1 MSDVNWSQIDEL
13 GYASSSGAAER
24 QTSIE
29 ATVDFLGQYNPFLT
43 PFVNDSWARGL
54 LTQMVEDPDK
64 DLDWFTGAMAT
75 DPRGQALLLQNKDII
90 GGSGGSGVSREQRI
104 ANIEAGIRDTAS
116 QFGLSL
122 TEDRI
127 NSLAV
132 SAVNDNW
139 DNNLLIDNLLQ
150 DVDPS
155 LVGAGDLTAGAT
167 ALKETAAS
175 FNYELDDATA
185 RAFALNIAR
194 GDASIEGITEQIRT
208 LSVNQNSEYAKVLS
222 VGGDVQA
229 YETNKINITAN
240 ALRFGLTLDE
250 ETINTLA
257 QSATLQNWDD
267 QQLATAMFEGIDASY
282 EFNTGTVTG
291 LQDSIK
297 AMGANYLMPVS
308 DETAMNMALQQV
320 RGELDEAGIQ
330 AMFTQQAKGQFSW
343 MSDLID
349 QGITPSSYF
358 APSKEYLAETLEMN
372 VDDIDL
378 INSPRWRDMMIVNE
392 NGQTRSATLSE
403 LGRSARQT
411 KEWRQTESARSTAQ
425 QLVSR
430 LARTFQG
437 GI

>member
-1 MSDVNWSQIDEL
+1 MANDPIIDE
-13 GYASSSGAAER
+13 SIGAGTGAGEA
-24 QTSIE
+24 QTKLEQAI
-29 ATVDFLGQYNPFLT
+29 DFLGQYNPYLT
-43 PFVNDSWARGL
+43 AFVNDPWARGL
-54 LTQMVEDPDK
+54 VGQMVGDPDK
-64 DLDWFTGAMAT
+64 DISWLTGEMVK
-75 DPRGQALLLQNKDII
+75 DPRGQALLLQSKNII
-90 GGSGGSGVSREQRI
+90 GGAGGSGVSRAQRL

-116 QFGLSL
+116 QFGLNL

-127 NSLAV
+127 TSLAT

-175 FNYELDDATA
+175 FNYDLDDATA
-185 RAFALNIAR
+185 RSLALNIAR
-194 GDASIEGITEQIRT
+194 GDASIDGVTEQLRT
-208 LSVNQNSEYAKVLS
+208 LATNQNSEYAKVLS
-222 VGGDVQA
+222 VGGDVQT
-229 YETNKINITAN
+229 YETNKTNITAN
-240 ALRFGLTLDE
+240 ALRFGLTLDA

-267 QQLATAMFEGIDASY
+267 QQLATAMFEGIDSSY
-282 EFNTGTVTG
+282 EFNAGTVTG

-297 AMGANYLMPVS
+297 ALGANYLMPVS
-308 DETAMNMALQQV
+308 DETALNMALQQV

-330 AMFTQQAKGQFSW
+330 AMFTQQAKGQFNW

-378 INSPRWRDMMIVNE
+378 INSPRWRDMMIVND

-403 LGRSARQT
+403 LGKSARQT
-411 KEWRQTESARSTAQ
+411 KEWRGTNSAKATAQ

>member
-1 MSDVNWSQIDEL
+1 MANNPIDE
-13 GYASSSGAAER
+13 SIGAGTGAG
-24 QTSIE
+24 QSAQNKLDQAI
-29 ATVDFLGQYNPFLT
+29 DFLGQYNPYLT
-43 PFVNDSWARGL
+43 AFVNDPWARGL
-54 LTQMVEDPDK
+54 VGQMVGDPDK
-64 DLDWFTGAMAT
+64 DINWLTGEMVK
-75 DPRGQALLLQNKDII
+75 DPRGQALLLQSKNII
-90 GGSGGSGVSREQRI
+90 GGAGGSGVSRAQRL

-116 QFGLSL
+116 QFGLNL

-127 NSLAV
+127 TSLAT
-132 SAVNDNW
+132 SAVNNNW

-167 ALKETAAS
+167 ALKETAAG
-175 FNYELDDATA
+175 FNYDLDDATA
-185 RAFALNIAR
+185 RSLALNIAR
-194 GDASIEGITEQIRT
+194 GDASIEGVTEQLRT
-208 LSVNQNSEYAKVLS
+208 LSINQNSEYAKVLS
-222 VGGDVQA
+222 VGGNVQT
-229 YETNKINITAN
+229 YETNKTNIAAN

-282 EFNTGTVTG
+282 EFNAGTMTG
-291 LQDSIK
+291 LQDSIQ
-297 AMGANYLMPVS
+297 AMGATYLMPVS
-308 DETAMNMALQQV
+308 DETAMEMALKQV
-320 RGELDEAGIQ
+320 RGELDDAGMQ
-330 AMFTQQAKGQFSW
+330 AMFTEQAKGQFSW

-349 QGITPSSYF
+349 QGITPANYF

-372 VDDIDL
+372 AQDIDL
-378 INSPRWRDMMIVNE
+378 VNSPRWRDMMIVNE

-403 LGRSARQT
+403 LGKSARQT
-411 KEWRQTESARSTAQ
+411 KEWRSTNSAKATAQ